1 MKKGRILVQRT
12 IIALG
17 VLALLVPLTL
27 VGCAQQR
34 QWSKKGLNQAEF
46 NQDAAR
52 CKRETAK
59 ATYQDPFAY
68 EAGQGQGLERTM
80 TQEKVFEQCMYS
92 KGYRLENS
100 VSGR

>member
-1 MKKGRILVQRT
+1 MKKRRILVQRT
-12 IIALG
+12 IITLG
-17 VLALLVPLTL
+17 VLALLAPLTL

-34 QWSKKGLNQAEF
+34 QWTKRGLNQAEF
-46 NQDAAR
+46 DQDTAR
-52 CKRETAK
+52 CKREAAK

-92 KGYRLENS
+92 KGYRLES
-100 VSGR
+100 SASGR